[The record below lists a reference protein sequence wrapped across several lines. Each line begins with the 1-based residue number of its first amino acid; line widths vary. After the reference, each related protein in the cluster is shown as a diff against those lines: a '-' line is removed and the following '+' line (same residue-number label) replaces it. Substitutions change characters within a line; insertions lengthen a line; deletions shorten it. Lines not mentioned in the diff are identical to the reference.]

1 MFRESIQKMKFM
13 RPYVICH
20 MCTTVDGKIIGNR
33 WGKLPGYKHES
44 DLFET
49 TAASFGIGAW
59 LVGTT
64 TMDEFDGRKTK
75 LPRAGHSIARR
86 DHLANKS
93 AKRLA
98 IGADAR
104 GALRFQEDEVGGDH
118 VVLLVTDRVS
128 NDYLAHL
135 QAAGVSYLFCGKK
148 EIDLPM
154 VLQKLRSAFK
164 LRKLMLQG
172 GGKFNGAMLRA
183 GLIDEISH
191 ITVPVAD
198 GGVGVSSFFDI
209 PGNPPGKAAATLR
222 LLSQKQL
229 PGSVIWARYRVIAK
243 HTR

>member
-1 MFRESIQKMKFM
+1 M
-13 RPYVICH
+13 RPYIICH
-20 MCTTVDGKIIGNR
+20 MCTTIDGKILGHS

-64 TMDEFDGRKTK
+64 TMDEFDGRKAR
-75 LPRAGHSIARR
+75 LPAAPKSFVRTDYIASK
-86 DHLANKS
+86 N

-98 IGADAR
+98 IGADAK
-104 GALRFQEDEVGGDH
+104 GVLRFQENEVGGDH
-118 VVLLVTDRVS
+118 VVLLVTARAG

-148 EIDLPM
+148 EIDLR
-154 VLQKLRSAFK
+154 LALKKLARAFK

-172 GGKFNGAMLRA
+172 GGKFNGAMLKA
-183 GLIDEISH
+183 GLVDEISH

-209 PGNPPGKAAATLR
+209 PGEPPVRAAAKLR
-222 LLSQKQL
+222 LLSHRKL
-229 PGSVIWARYRVIAK
+229 PGSVIWARYRVVG
-243 HTR
+243 R

>member
-1 MFRESIQKMKFM
+1 MK
-13 RPYVICH
+13 PYVICH
-20 MCTTVDGKIIGNR
+20 MCTSVDGKILGAR
-33 WGKLPGYKHES
+33 WGKLPGYNHES

-64 TMDEFDGRKTK
+64 TMDEFDGPKTK
-75 LPRAGHSIARR
+75 LPRAPKNFVRR
-86 DHLANKS
+86 DHLANPK
-93 AKRLA
+93 ATRLA

-104 GALRFQEDEVGGDH
+104 GVLRFQTDEVAGDH
-118 VVLLVTDRVS
+118 VVLLVTERVG

-148 EIDLPM
+148 EINLPSA
-154 VLQKLRSAFK
+154 LQKLGAAFK
-164 LRKLMLQG
+164 LKKLMLQG
-172 GGKFNGAMLRA
+172 GGKFNGAMLKA

-198 GGVGVSSFFDI
+198 GGVGISSLFDI
-209 PGNPPGKAAATLR
+209 PGAPPARAAATLR
-222 LLSQKQL
+222 LRSHKLL
-229 PGSVIWARYRVIAK
+229 AGGAIWARYQVIAR